1 MATTVFTIQN
11 SNPIDNAHRL
21 GYYVY
26 QWSLGHRQI
35 IHPGLFIELPKIYM
49 NDQHVSDPFNIKVK
63 IVAEGSK
70 RIYPSSQIKSLMNL
84 KKKCPPRIIPEEG
97 FGYYMVN
104 LSPDLAL

>member
-49 NDQHVSDPFNIKVK
+49 NGQHVSDPFNIKVK
-63 IVAEGSK
+63 IVAD
-70 RIYPSSQIKSLMNL
+70 
-84 KKKCPPRIIPEEG
+84 G
-97 FGYYMVN
+97 FGPKEYTLPVKLN
-104 LSPDLAL
+104 P